1 MARKWKLAAPFISSQ
16 LIKGDSVTCVH
27 REETPATLDFK
38 VMEGSMYNTPP
49 CWAIYMCGLV
59 FNHMLRNG
67 GIEAMKKTND
77 AKAKI
82 LYDAIDKSDGFYVNP
97 IAPANRSNMNVPFTI
112 PMSQE
117 LEAVFVKEAAAAGM
131 VSTLLWQPSC
141 SRPCTHV
148 LLALFACSSLCCS
161 QHTIDPVWQM
171 SLQQASP
178 QTFSHFK
185 V

>member
-1 MARKWKLAAPFISSQ
+1 
-16 LIKGDSVTCVH
+16 
-27 REETPATLDFK
+27 
-38 VMEGSMYNTPP
+38 MEGSMYNTPP

-82 LYDAIDKSDGFYVNP
+82 LYDAIDNSDGFYVNP
-97 IAPANRSNMNVPFTI
+97 IAPADRSNMNVPFTI

-131 VSTLLWQPSC
+131 VSTLLWRSSC
-141 SRPCTHV
+141 SRPSIHACAACALCMLKS
-148 LLALFACSSLCCS
+148 LLLT
-161 QHTIDPVWQM
+161 QHTIHPVWQL
-171 SLQQASP
+171 SLQQALP
-178 QTFSHFK
+178 
-185 V
+185 

>member
-1 MARKWKLAAPFISSQ
+1 
-16 LIKGDSVTCVH
+16 
-27 REETPATLDFK
+27 
-38 VMEGSMYNTPP
+38 MYNTPP

-82 LYDAIDKSDGFYVNP
+82 LYDAIDNSDGFYVNP

-131 VSTLLWQPSC
+131 VSKLPWLSAC
-141 SRPCTHV
+141 SRAINHALM
-148 LLALFACSSLCCS
+148 LLAFFVCCS
-161 QHTIDPVWQM
+161 RSIPFTLWGKLTASLTIDFQP
-171 SLQQASP
+171 LQTVDSP
-178 QTFSHFK
+178 WLHVGVVVLSTYSCMH
-185 V
+185 